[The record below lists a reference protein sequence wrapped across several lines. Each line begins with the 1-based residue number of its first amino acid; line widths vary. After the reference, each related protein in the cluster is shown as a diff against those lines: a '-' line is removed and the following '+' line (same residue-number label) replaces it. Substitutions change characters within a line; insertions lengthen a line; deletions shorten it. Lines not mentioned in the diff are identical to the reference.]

1 MQNAKCKSRAA
12 RPFCILHFAFCI
24 CMTNIPSGFE
34 DTLAPMRA
42 SHEQI
47 LAALRAHGIAVAP
60 YPATLPA
67 PNERG
72 LAAARA
78 FPMQGVLKYHGLADW
93 RYRTA
98 FLPSI
103 SVNNDAAQTVTLV
116 EFDPRLS
123 ADEATLGGLPAQG
136 RELERIVQIL
146 DAVRTLGGARTAARV
161 TTRNVL
167 KSRVAGKGLGT
178 SAAGAA
184 ALAAAAVGALYGPAL
199 VANTRF
205 LSCVARLLAGSGC
218 RAAAGGLALWLAY
231 PGIPHEDSFAVRLDG
246 EGQLDDMRLI
256 TLPIDSRV
264 GLKTEQAHHDAPHSS
279 FFKPWMLSRGPEI
292 IECLEAARRGDW
304 RVIGQLAELDS
315 MRLHGVTMSGS
326 REHKLIGWEPE
337 NIAIF
342 RMCDELRTRGVPAYA
357 STDTGP
363 TVVLLTHRDHED
375 AVVAAVAALGL
386 GLESVRGRIAGP
398 ATLIDVDEARTQ
410 LTP

>member
-1 MQNAKCKSRAA
+1 MTTQIPDGFAETVPAMAA
-12 RPFCILHFAFCI
+12 AN
-24 CMTNIPSGFE
+24 TK
-34 DTLAPMRA
+34 
-42 SHEQI
+42 I
-47 LAALRAHGIAVAP
+47 LAALARHAIPVQP
-60 YPATLPA
+60 FPAALPA
-67 PNERG
+67 PDERG
-72 LAAARA
+72 IAAARA
-78 FPMQGVLKYHGLADW
+78 YPMQGVLKYHGLADW
-93 RYRTA
+93 RHRTA

-103 SVNNDAAQTVTLV
+103 SVNNDAAHTVTLV
-116 EFDPRLS
+116 EFDPRLE
-123 ADEATLGGLPAQG
+123 ADEASIGGQPAQG
-136 RELERIVQIL
+136 RELERIAQIL
-146 DAVRTLGGARTAARV
+146 DAVRGLGGARAAARV

-184 ALAAAAVGALYGPAL
+184 ALAAAAVGALYGPEL

-246 EGQLDDMRLI
+246 EGQLDAMRLI
-256 TLPIDSRV
+256 TVPIDSRV
-264 GLKTEQAHHDAPHSS
+264 GLKTEQAHHDAPRSS
-279 FFKPWMLSRGPEI
+279 FFKAWMLSRGDEI
-292 IECLEAARRGDW
+292 VECVDAARRGDW
-304 RVIGQLAELDS
+304 RTVGQLAELDS

-342 RMCDELRTRGVPAYA
+342 RMCDELRARGAPVYA

-375 AVVAAVAALGL
+375 AVVDAVAALGL
-386 GLESVRGRIAGP
+386 GLETVRGRIGGP
-398 ATLIDVDEARTQ
+398 AALVDVDEARAE
-410 LTP
+410 LGR